1 MSWSWTLHKY
11 LARQFLLGVGLVLAL
26 FVFLTFSIDF
36 VDLLDRTAEKHVPSS
51 TILTMCAFQLPDL
64 GLKLLPFAV
73 LLGAVLAFVRLSRSH
88 ELLAIRAAGV
98 SAWNLLAGPL
108 AVSAALGAIVALLV
122 TPFSSRMLVEFT
134 ELEAKYIHG
143 QPSQLAVSGNG
154 LWLRQGNAAAQSV
167 IHALHVANQG
177 VQLDDVVVF
186 LYGGN
191 DQFMGRIDASAA
203 ALGDGIWTL
212 HNAWVSGTDGKP
224 RQHKTYVL
232 PTTLT
237 PSRIQESF
245 ASPDTL
251 SFWTL
256 PGFIASAQRAGF
268 SATRYLLYFDSLLL
282 LPAMF
287 AAMVLVAA
295 SFSLRLARLGG
306 LARVALW
313 GVLSGFGVYFFSN
326 VATALGETGILPIP
340 LAAAAPATVAI
351 LIGLTLVF
359 HHEDG

>member
-1 MSWSWTLHKY
+1 MIWSWTLHKY
-11 LARQFLLGVGLVLAL
+11 LARQFLSGVGLVFVL

-36 VDLLDRTAEKHVPSS
+36 VDLLDRTAEKHVPTG

-73 LLGAVLAFVRLSRSH
+73 LLGGVLAFVRLSRNH

-98 SAWNLLAGPL
+98 SAWNLLAAPL
-108 AVSAALGAIVALLV
+108 SVSATLGVIVALLI
-122 TPFSSRMLVEFT
+122 TPISARMLVGFT
-134 ELEAKYIHG
+134 ALEAKYIHG

-154 LWLRQGNAAAQSV
+154 LWLRQGSAETQSV
-167 IHALHVANQG
+167 IHALHVAKQG
-177 VQLDDVVVF
+177 VQLEDITVF
-186 LYGGN
+186 LYGGR
-191 DQFMGRIDASAA
+191 DKFLGRIDASAA
-203 ALGDGIWTL
+203 ALGDGVWTL
-212 HNAWVSGTDGKP
+212 RNAWVSGVDGRP
-224 RQHKTYVL
+224 QRHARYVL

-245 ASPDTL
+245 APPDTL

-256 PGFIASAQRAGF
+256 PGFIVAAQRAGF
-268 SATRYLLYFDSLLL
+268 SATRYLLYFDLLL
-282 LPAMF
+282 MLPAMF
-287 AAMVLVAA
+287 AAMVLMAA

-306 LARVALW
+306 LGRVALW
-313 GVLSGFGVYFFSN
+313 GALSGFGVYFFSN

-340 LAAAAPATVAI
+340 LAAAAPATAAI